1 MQVIS
6 SAIDGLLEIIPKTF
20 PDKRGWFFELYKQHE
35 FAELGITTGFIQDNI
50 SFSHKGVLRGLH
62 MQLPPYEQAKLVS
75 VLSGRVLD
83 VVVDLRR
90 NSPTFGQVAQFEIDG
105 ERHHMLYVPEGFAH
119 GFVALEDSVFLYK
132 ISRPYQP
139 SSECGIV
146 WNDPDLNIQW
156 PINDPTISDKD
167 RSLPTLSELLGKSV
181 ISRF

>member
-20 PDKRGWFFELYKQHE
+20 PDKRGWFFELYKQNE
-35 FAELGITTGFIQDNI
+35 FAELGIMIDFIQDNI
-50 SFSHKGVLRGLH
+50 SFSNKGVLRGLH
-62 MQLPPYEQAKLVS
+62 MQLPPYDQAKLVS

-83 VVVDLRR
+83 VVVDLRK
-90 NSPTFGQVAQFEIDG
+90 NSPSFGQVAQFAIDSD
-105 ERHHMLYVPEGFAH
+105 RHNMVFVPEGFAH
-119 GFVALEDSVFLYK
+119 GIVALEDSIFLYK
-132 ISRPYQP
+132 ISKPYHP

-156 PINDPTISDKD
+156 PISDPIISDKD
-167 RSLPTLSELLGKSV
+167 RSLPTLNELLGKSV